1 MTNYYYFYF
10 TSIFLSTK
18 QKLIYIY
25 IYIYILFLLIGLTN
39 TISLDDLITC
49 TRPPWHN
56 TDEHRR
62 AINKSIQHLG

>member
-1 MTNYYYFYF
+1 MTNYYYCYF

-25 IYIYILFLLIGLTN
+25 ILFLLIGLTN
-39 TISLDDLITC
+39 TISLGDLITC